1 MFGREHTS
9 VVKVKSHSKI
19 ADLDTLE
26 DKWAC
31 IGNDAADIAA
41 NQARNSLSQ
50 DIVGKT
56 NVLHFANLRAEKAMK
71 EAHTLLGKVSQL
83 QVSELTEKEDLV

>member
-1 MFGREHTS
+1 MFGRQHTS

-19 ADLDTLE
+19 CDLDTLE

-31 IGNDAADIAA
+31 VGNDAADIAA
-41 NQARNSLSQ
+41 NRARNSLNQ

-56 NVLHFANLRAEKAMK
+56 NVLHFANLRAEKATK
-71 EAHTLLGKVSQL
+71 EAHTLC
-83 QVSELTEKEDLV
+83 